1 MVAQE
6 GGRMPILEHFRELRK
21 RVVRAAAAILIASG
35 VGWAFY
41 PRIVNALAKPICDL
55 HRSHLAGLGNCGS
68 LYINGVLGPL
78 NLQVTVSFLVG
89 ILISAPFWLYQ
100 LWAFV
105 APGLHRREKKYSILF
120 IAVASPFFAA
130 GAYLGYRVLPLA
142 VKALLG
148 FTPSSLN
155 NLVRFDDYLNFVLR
169 LILVFGG
176 AFELPVLLVA
186 LNMAGILTGRAIL
199 KPWRFA
205 IFGIAFFTA
214 AFSPTG
220 DPVTMSVLAIP
231 LVALYFGAGGI
242 ALLNDK
248 RRSRKIQTDD

>member
-148 FTPSSLN
+148 FTP
-155 NLVRFDDYLNFVLR
+155 
-169 LILVFGG
+169 
-176 AFELPVLLVA
+176 
-186 LNMAGILTGRAIL
+186 
-199 KPWRFA
+199 
-205 IFGIAFFTA
+205 
-214 AFSPTG
+214 
-220 DPVTMSVLAIP
+220 
-231 LVALYFGAGGI
+231 
-242 ALLNDK
+242 
-248 RRSRKIQTDD
+248 

>member
-1 MVAQE
+1 
-6 GGRMPILEHFRELRK
+6 MPILEHFRELRK

-41 PRIVNALAKPICDL
+41 PRIVNSLAKPICDL

>member
-248 RRSRKIQTDD
+248 RRSRKIQADD